1 MNPGCGHAHCDSPC
15 HSHSAAACGVLEV
28 MGSHVLQIF
37 RQGVWAALTGGW
49 YHDPHDSQFNNICHL
64 YLWIFLLL
72 LPLAMHLGLPPTNFT
87 LCLYCVS
94 TTILFAVIKLVSFRL
109 HLMFDKGI
117 RNQLNKSK
125 EQPKQDGNV
134 TNGHSVPGMKE
145 DTLKDLKTQD
155 IQQSHQDLRRNVSSD
170 SVVIQTP
177 DNHTEVKEAGAAED
191 VKENMCCERLSEKTN
206 CCLEKDQLNTF
217 DQNIWTSPDQF
228 PNCQIT
234 RKKIIYEVT
243 CSHPP
248 QQESTVLQVL
258 CGTTASMQH
267 DTQTSKENSRPIF
280 LMDVNQSAEYCETMK
295 PKCASISDDTDL
307 NSEEETSGNH
317 GLFSHDPE
325 EESQASVVTAKP
337 SRCGTP
343 YPISQ
348 KSENSFHVISETSFP
363 KKQFYKFRIFP
374 GKWIKVWC
382 DRMTLLALLDKT
394 ENVGEN
400 ILAILLAIVV
410 SLFGFLVLQIDVF
423 RDIWIFQFCF
433 VIASCQ
439 FCLLKSV
446 QPDPASP
453 VHGYNQIITYS
464 RPVYFCIFCGLIL
477 LLDSGAKL
485 TAIQPTTVYGFHL
498 FTPDFFQ
505 TIRDHIIVFVSCFPI
520 ISLFGLF
527 PQVNTFCV
535 YFLEQ
540 IDILIFGGTATTGFG
555 SSIYSLLRST
565 LAVVMLYGIC
575 SYSIKETWDIRHIP
589 SMFSAFCG
597 LLVAL
602 SYHLSRQ
609 SSDPTVI
616 MSYIKCR
623 LLPENLISSTK
634 HEDPLPEQL
643 KSSMPILSTVL
654 LVMALT
660 VGLLA
665 HYIIPQLRKHHPWLW
680 IAHPLLQNKE
690 YRQREIIDAAQLMW
704 FEKIYVCLVCFE
716 KYFLYPSIILNAV
729 TTEAFSV
736 SGFQRFGKQL
746 DAFIIAVSGMKLM
759 RSCFCNPSQQYIT
772 LGFTVILFQFDY
784 SSISESFLLDFY
796 VISIMFYKIWDLLQ
810 KLQYVFAYIAPWQ
823 IAWGSSFHVFAQF
836 FAVPHSGMLL
846 FQTFATSIFS
856 SSLSPFLGSVIFI
869 ASYPRPIK
877 YWEGI
882 NSTKRLD
889 IMNTRLQHQ
898 IEKDPGNDNDN
909 LNSIF
914 YEHLARS
921 LQHSLCGDL
930 TLGRWGNYASGDCFI
945 LVSDYL
951 NAFVHLIETGNGF
964 ITFQLRGLEFKGTYC
979 HQREVEAITEGDEDN
994 TGCCCFQIGHLPHV
1008 LSCNAAFNLRW
1019 LTWEIAR
1026 SQYILEGYSVIY
1038 TNAASLFQVFD
1049 LRKILIK
1056 YFVKSIIYF
1065 TVKSPKLLYWLKDE
1079 SMQKALQPFTR
1090 WNHVVYDMTIFNI
1103 NVDEDYI
1110 PCLQGITR
1118 ASFCGV
1124 YLDWI
1129 QYCAKRE
1136 TKKVGTGEDSFLV
1149 TLCFGLCILGR
1160 RLLAAAAHHM
1170 PFSLDAFLHGL
1181 HTLFKGHYQISKEE
1195 EWVFAD
1201 MDLLH
1206 TVISP
1211 AIRMA
1216 LKLHQSQ
1223 FACPEEYE
1231 DPLALHEAI
1240 KTFGEKIVICDE
1252 EDPAWRSAILSNKKE
1267 LLTLRHV
1274 VEDGTDE
1281 YSVIM
1286 LHKSYLN
1293 FKLIKVNKE
1302 CVRGLWAGQQQELIF
1317 LRNRDHER
1325 GSIQNNQHVLRNLI
1339 NSSCDQPL
1347 GYPIYVS
1354 PLTTSYLG
1362 THSQLKKLLG
1372 GPINFDIFTSW
1383 FQTKWLLMKKDY
1395 DRSHNDGSINEDANC
1410 EGGLSSVT
1418 INSESNNSESCRNS
1432 LNASHAGSGT
1442 KSLEKKKHQTKGK
1455 RKYRSQSAYT
1465 HSSLNQIHV
1474 LSSLSGPNV
1483 EKCNSSCTDNYKDVK
1498 RLSSSHHC
1506 LTNSSRS
1513 QYAPTVV
1520 SPASAV
1526 RNINEQ
1532 ARELHQS
1539 GQTSSTNS
1547 TLSLLFGKKG
1557 FSSALVLSGLSAAD
1571 GDNTADTLSSSS
1583 VNIVVCSH
1591 SRAADQSTENIYR
1604 TVDIDGP
1611 TDAGRDSMNTV
1622 LFKCIMQELL

>member
-1 MNPGCGHAHCDSPC
+1 
-15 HSHSAAACGVLEV
+15 

-72 LPLAMHLGLPPTNFT
+72 LPLAMHLGLPPTSFT
-87 LCLYCVS
+87 LCLYCIS
-94 TTILFAVIKLVSFRL
+94 TTILFAVIKFVSFRL

-117 RNQLNKSK
+117 VNHLKKNK
-125 EQPKQDGNV
+125 EQPKEDGNV
-134 TNGHSVPGMKE
+134 TNCRSVPGMKKE
-145 DTLKDLKTQD
+145 THEELKRQEIQQCQQD
-155 IQQSHQDLRRNVSSD
+155 ICNNISSD
-170 SVVIQTP
+170 SLGIQTM
-177 DNHTEVKEAGAAED
+177 DNHTDFKVVAAPGD
-191 VKENMCCERLSEKTN
+191 HGVCCEHLSEKGDSA
-206 CCLEKDQLNTF
+206 LEDEQLNI
-217 DQNIWTSPDQF
+217 DQNIWASPDQF
-228 PNCQIT
+228 PN
-234 RKKIIYEVT
+234 
-243 CSHPP
+243 
-248 QQESTVLQVL
+248 
-258 CGTTASMQH
+258 
-267 DTQTSKENSRPIF
+267 
-280 LMDVNQSAEYCETMK
+280 
-295 PKCASISDDTDL
+295 DTDL
-307 NSEEETSGNH
+307 NSEAETSGNH
-317 GLFSHDPE
+317 GLLSDDPE
-325 EESQASVVTAKP
+325 EESQASEVTEKP

-343 YPISQ
+343 YPLSHE
-348 KSENSFHVISETSFP
+348 SEHSSNVISETSVP
-363 KKQFYKFRIFP
+363 KKQFYKIHIFP

-382 DRMTLLALLDKT
+382 DRLTLLALLDKT

-400 ILAILLAIVV
+400 ILAVFLAIIV
-410 SLFGFLVLQIDVF
+410 SLFGFLVLQTDVF
-423 RDIWIFQFCF
+423 RDFWVFQFCF

-477 LLDSGAKL
+477 LLDAGAKS
-485 TAIQPTTVYGFHL
+485 TGMQHPTLYGFDL
-498 FTPDFFQ
+498 FSPDLFQ
-505 TIRDHIIVFVSCFPI
+505 SLRDQIIVFVSCFPI
-520 ISLFGLF
+520 ISLLGLF

-540 IDILIFGGTATTGFG
+540 IDILLFGGTATTGFG
-555 SSIYSLLRST
+555 SSLYSLLRST
-565 LAVVMLYGIC
+565 LVVVVLYGIC
-575 SYSIKETWDIRHIP
+575 SYSMKETWNIRHIP
-589 SMFSAFCG
+589 PMFSVFCG

-609 SSDPTVI
+609 SSDPTTI
-616 MSYIKCR
+616 MSFIKCK
-623 LLPENLISSTK
+623 LFPKKIHENMKSSTK
-634 HEDPLPEQL
+634 HEDPLPEKL
-643 KSSMPILSTVL
+643 KSSLKEILTSDLIVCTLVGFLTFLVSTSTVFLFLSPILSTVL
-654 LVMALT
+654 LVMALI

-704 FEKIYVCLVCFE
+704 FEKLYVCLVCFE

-736 SGFQRFGKQL
+736 SGFKRFGQPV
-746 DAFIIAVSGMKLM
+746 DAFIIAVSGMKLL

-784 SSISESFLLDFY
+784 SSISESFLLDLY
-796 VISIMFYKIWDLLQ
+796 VISILFYKMWDLLQ
-810 KLQYVFAYIAPWQ
+810 KLQYVFTYIAPWQ

-846 FQTFATSIFS
+846 FQTFATSILS
-856 SSLSPFLGSVIFI
+856 SPLSPFLGSVIFI
-869 ASYPRPIK
+869 ASYARPIK
-877 YWEGI
+877 YWEGV

-889 IMNTRLQHQ
+889 NMNTRLQHQ

-909 LNSIF
+909 LNSVF

-930 TLGRWGNYASGDCFI
+930 ILGRWGNYASGDCFI
-945 LVSDYL
+945 LASDYL
-951 NAFVHLIETGNGF
+951 NAFVHVIETGNGF
-964 ITFQLRGLEFKGTYC
+964 VTFQLRGLEFKGTYC
-979 HQREVEAITEGDEDN
+979 HQREVEAITEGDEEN
-994 TGCCCFQIGHLPHV
+994 KGCCCFQIGHLPNV

-1026 SQYILEGYSVIY
+1026 SQYVLEGYSVIY
-1038 TNAASLFQVFD
+1038 SNAASLFQVFD

-1065 TVKSPKLLYWLKDE
+1065 IVRSPKLLYWLRDE
-1079 SMQKALQPFTR
+1079 TMQKALQPFAK
-1090 WNHVVYDMTIFNI
+1090 WNHVVYDLAIFNI

-1136 TKKVGTGEDSFLV
+1136 TKKVATGEDSFLV
-1149 TLCFGLCILGR
+1149 TLSFGLCILGR
-1160 RLLAAAAHHM
+1160 RLLAAAHQV

-1181 HTLFKGHYQISKEE
+1181 HNLFKGHYQISKEE

-1231 DPLALHEAI
+1231 DPPALYEAI

-1274 VEDGTDE
+1274 VEDGSDE

-1293 FKLIKVNKE
+1293 FKVIKVNKE

-1325 GSIQNNQHVLRNLI
+1325 GSIQNNKHVLRNLI

-1372 GPINFDIFTSW
+1372 GPVNFDIITSW
-1383 FQTKWLLMKKDY
+1383 FQTKWLIMKKDY
-1395 DRSHNDGSINEDANC
+1395 DRSHNDGSIHEEAPC

-1418 INSESNNSESCRNS
+1418 INSESINSESFQNS
-1432 LNASHAGSGT
+1432 PNASHTGSGT
-1442 KSLEKKKHQTKGK
+1442 KTLENKVHQTKGK

-1465 HSSLNQIHV
+1465 HSSLNQIHL
-1474 LSSLSGPNV
+1474 LSSLSGPNM
-1483 EKCNSSCTDNYKDVK
+1483 EKCPTTCPENYKGVR

-1506 LTNSSRS
+1506 LTNASRS
-1513 QYAPTVV
+1513 QYPPAAV

-1526 RNINEQ
+1526 RNIHEQ
-1532 ARELHQS
+1532 TRELHES
-1539 GQTSSTNS
+1539 GHTLSTNS

-1583 VNIVVCSH
+1583 VNLVVCSH
-1591 SRAADQSTENIYR
+1591 SRAADQSTENVYR
-1604 TVDIDGP
+1604 TGDIEEP
-1611 TDAGRDSMNTV
+1611 TDAGE
-1622 LFKCIMQELL
+1622 K